1 MAGLLPTV
9 ALAATQSNVTY
20 LDENG
25 ISNVCASA
33 TVVDSATTAWN
44 GGWYVVQGTV
54 VISQGVT
61 FSGDVYLILSDDCDL
76 SVENGI
82 AGQGNLTVYAQSTDG
97 AQGRMSVVGSPVME
111 GDCSVSRGIRVNG
124 SFTVNGGTATSTTS
138 VDESQS
144 CGILVGEG
152 GTTEGFGGYIDI
164 SGDAYVTAIGG
175 TAAMMSC
182 GIVVQICLTMTGGY
196 LLAQASNNAKY
207 YDSVY
212 LGTLCLP
219 GDSSYLWRSNAAST
233 FADSTSDPYTDQQY
247 NFLEI
252 VCTYE
257 EVTSK
262 DTGWTT
268 GLYVVNKNISI
279 GNELFASIN
288 PVTVRV
294 GGDVRL
300 ILAGG
305 HKLTVHGRIEVNE
318 GNSLTIYGQSS
329 AGDKLVVNNSSGN
342 AGIGGC
348 NGCSSGSITINGG
361 TVTAASEG
369 DSAGIGGGGGRG
381 YGYVTINGGTVNASS
396 TYGAGIGGTTNSIL
410 SGNGDATIETSGIM
424 GNTENF
430 VGTIN
435 GITYYGII
443 VNGVQVT
450 TVNKSNVLPNNR
462 NGKVSYNADTN
473 VLTIDGFLGDLL
485 NPVTTV
491 ISGNGSTDIVLNG
504 GGSFTAVG
512 LTVTNAKNVTVTTN
526 STFPAILGDANITC
540 SGDVS
545 ITNQNIAVYGTLTV
559 KGAKNVTVTAN
570 GNVPVIFVDANISCS
585 GEVQLVNNGGGKAI
599 DGQLRI
605 RKMDSLGYA
614 IATGTSKE
622 TLTVYERIA
631 ACGIFGPVALDAS
644 VVKTMPLHNRMYM
657 FQAKAATCTE
667 DGYNAYWYCNECR
680 KYFSDADGFN
690 EISDIS
696 AWKKGDGKID
706 ATGHTLTKIEAKAAT
721 CTEDGNSAYWTCDLC
736 AKYFSDAAGTSEIE
750 KDSWVIQAAH
760 TLTKIEAKAA
770 TCTEEGNSAYWACH
784 LCGKYFSDEAGTTE
798 IEKDRWVIRAAGHS
812 YGYVGNGDG
821 THTATCTICGD
832 SFTKD
837 HTFTDGSCVCGAE
850 EISDEDGL
858 KEALASGCTF
868 IWLVND
874 IKLSSTLNLSDKIIT
889 LDFNGHT
896 LTGNITLA
904 DNSASPQS
912 ILTLIDSDP
921 AGGGV
926 LDGNI
931 TLTRGSYG
939 TASHLYAN
947 GGTVTG
953 QVSLPSYVGGIY
965 CTSNTPTVFK
975 GYVGNY
981 GEIHGGI
988 FYGGINT
995 SCIKEKTVTFMNGDS
1010 RYALEVVADGSKV
1023 VAPVEPAKEG
1033 CVFLGWYNGETEY
1046 TFGSALSE
1054 SITLTARFSDSIP
1067 PV

>member
-82 AGQGNLTVYAQSTDG
+82 AGQGNLTVYAQSTGG

-279 GNELFASIN
+279 GNELFVSIN

-369 DSAGIGGGGGRG
+369 DSAGIGG
-381 YGYVTINGGTVNASS
+381 
-396 TYGAGIGGTTNSIL
+396 TTNSIL

-450 TVNKSNVLPNNR
+450 TVNKSNVLPNNQ

-491 ISGNGSTDIVLNG
+491 ISGNGSTDIVLND

-570 GNVPVIFVDANISCS
+570 GNVPVVFVDANISCS

-622 TLTVYERIA
+622 TLTIYERIA

-667 DGYNAYWYCNECR
+667 D
-680 KYFSDADGFN
+680 
-690 EISDIS
+690 
-696 AWKKGDGKID
+696 
-706 ATGHTLTKIEAKAAT
+706 
-721 CTEDGNSAYWTCDLC
+721 
-736 AKYFSDAAGTSEIE
+736 
-750 KDSWVIQAAH
+750 
-760 TLTKIEAKAA
+760 
-770 TCTEEGNSAYWACH
+770 GNSAYWACH

-821 THTATCTICGD
+821 THT
-832 SFTKD
+832 
-837 HTFTDGSCVCGAE
+837 VQP
-850 EISDEDGL
+850 
-858 KEALASGCTF
+858 
-868 IWLVND
+868 VP
-874 IKLSSTLNLSDKIIT
+874 SS
-889 LDFNGHT
+889 
-896 LTGNITLA
+896 
-904 DNSASPQS
+904 
-912 ILTLIDSDP
+912 
-921 AGGGV
+921 V
-926 LDGNI
+926 
-931 TLTRGSYG
+931 
-939 TASHLYAN
+939 TASLKI
-947 GGTVTG
+947 T
-953 QVSLPSYVGGIY
+953 PSRTAPASAVQKRF
-965 CTSNTPTVFK
+965 PTR
-975 GYVGNY
+975 
-981 GEIHGGI
+981 
-988 FYGGINT
+988 T
-995 SCIKEKTVTFMNGDS
+995 D
-1010 RYALEVVADGSKV
+1010 
-1023 VAPVEPAKEG
+1023 
-1033 CVFLGWYNGETEY
+1033 
-1046 TFGSALSE
+1046 
-1054 SITLTARFSDSIP
+1054 
-1067 PV
+1067 

>member
-279 GNELFASIN
+279 GNELFVSIN

-369 DSAGIGGGGGRG
+369 DSAGIGG
-381 YGYVTINGGTVNASS
+381 
-396 TYGAGIGGTTNSIL
+396 TTNSIL

-450 TVNKSNVLPNNR
+450 TVNKSNVLPNNQ

-491 ISGNGSTDIVLNG
+491 ISGNGSTDIVLND

-570 GNVPVIFVDANISCS
+570 GNVPVVFVDANISCS

-622 TLTVYERIA
+622 TLTIYERIA

-667 DGYNAYWYCNECR
+667 D
-680 KYFSDADGFN
+680 
-690 EISDIS
+690 
-696 AWKKGDGKID
+696 
-706 ATGHTLTKIEAKAAT
+706 
-721 CTEDGNSAYWTCDLC
+721 
-736 AKYFSDAAGTSEIE
+736 
-750 KDSWVIQAAH
+750 
-760 TLTKIEAKAA
+760 
-770 TCTEEGNSAYWACH
+770 GNSAYWACH

-821 THTATCTICGD
+821 THT
-832 SFTKD
+832 
-837 HTFTDGSCVCGAE
+837 VQP
-850 EISDEDGL
+850 
-858 KEALASGCTF
+858 
-868 IWLVND
+868 VP
-874 IKLSSTLNLSDKIIT
+874 SS
-889 LDFNGHT
+889 
-896 LTGNITLA
+896 
-904 DNSASPQS
+904 
-912 ILTLIDSDP
+912 
-921 AGGGV
+921 V
-926 LDGNI
+926 
-931 TLTRGSYG
+931 
-939 TASHLYAN
+939 TASLKI
-947 GGTVTG
+947 T
-953 QVSLPSYVGGIY
+953 PSRTAPASAVQKRF
-965 CTSNTPTVFK
+965 PTR
-975 GYVGNY
+975 
-981 GEIHGGI
+981 
-988 FYGGINT
+988 T
-995 SCIKEKTVTFMNGDS
+995 D
-1010 RYALEVVADGSKV
+1010 
-1023 VAPVEPAKEG
+1023 
-1033 CVFLGWYNGETEY
+1033 
-1046 TFGSALSE
+1046 
-1054 SITLTARFSDSIP
+1054 
-1067 PV
+1067 

>member
-1 MAGLLPTV
+1 MKKRILSLLLTACLLAGLLPTV

-33 TVVDSATTAWN
+33 TVVDSATTTWN

-82 AGQGNLTVYAQSTDG
+82 AGQGNLTVYAQSTGG

-124 SFTVNGGTATSTTS
+124 SFTVNGGTVKVEGGESESDSIGIYVDEELIIDGGTVTAIGSDAENSTGIYVGYQFFTSGGTVTAIGGTADRSIGFLAGNENEPDNGGYMNISGTANVTAIGGKAASSIGINVCNEMIIDGGTVKAEGGDANDVSCGLFAYHVITMGGSLIAMGGNATDDRGSGSVGISAIRVTASGGDITAIGGTATSTTS

-164 SGDAYVTAIGG
+164 SDDAYVTAIGG

-279 GNELFASIN
+279 GSELFASIN

-361 TVTAASEG
+361 TVTATSEG
-369 DSAGIGGGGGRG
+369 DSAGIGGGGRGHGYVTINGGKVNASSTYGAGIGGGRYG
-381 YGYVTINGGTVNASS
+381 IGYVTINGGTVIASS

-435 GITYYGII
+435 RITYYGII

-450 TVNKSNVLPNNR
+450 TVNKSNVLPNNQ

-526 STFPAILGDANITC
+526 STSPAILGDANITC

-570 GNVPVIFVDANISCS
+570 GNVPVVFVDANISCS

-614 IATGTSKE
+614 IATEIGRASCR
-622 TLTVYERIA
+622 ER
-631 ACGIFGPVALDAS
+631 V
-644 VVKTMPLHNRMYM
+644 
-657 FQAKAATCTE
+657 
-667 DGYNAYWYCNECR
+667 
-680 KYFSDADGFN
+680 
-690 EISDIS
+690 
-696 AWKKGDGKID
+696 
-706 ATGHTLTKIEAKAAT
+706 
-721 CTEDGNSAYWTCDLC
+721 
-736 AKYFSDAAGTSEIE
+736 
-750 KDSWVIQAAH
+750 
-760 TLTKIEAKAA
+760 
-770 TCTEEGNSAYWACH
+770 
-784 LCGKYFSDEAGTTE
+784 
-798 IEKDRWVIRAAGHS
+798 
-812 YGYVGNGDG
+812 
-821 THTATCTICGD
+821 
-832 SFTKD
+832 
-837 HTFTDGSCVCGAE
+837 
-850 EISDEDGL
+850 
-858 KEALASGCTF
+858 
-868 IWLVND
+868 
-874 IKLSSTLNLSDKIIT
+874 
-889 LDFNGHT
+889 
-896 LTGNITLA
+896 
-904 DNSASPQS
+904 
-912 ILTLIDSDP
+912 
-921 AGGGV
+921 
-926 LDGNI
+926 
-931 TLTRGSYG
+931 
-939 TASHLYAN
+939 
-947 GGTVTG
+947 
-953 QVSLPSYVGGIY
+953 
-965 CTSNTPTVFK
+965 
-975 GYVGNY
+975 
-981 GEIHGGI
+981 
-988 FYGGINT
+988 
-995 SCIKEKTVTFMNGDS
+995 
-1010 RYALEVVADGSKV
+1010 
-1023 VAPVEPAKEG
+1023 
-1033 CVFLGWYNGETEY
+1033 
-1046 TFGSALSE
+1046 
-1054 SITLTARFSDSIP
+1054 
-1067 PV
+1067 

>member
-25 ISNVCASA
+25 ISNVCTSA

-82 AGQGNLTVYAQSTDG
+82 AGQGNLTVYAQSTGG

-124 SFTVNGGTATSTTS
+124 SFTVN
-138 VDESQS
+138 
-144 CGILVGEG
+144 
-152 GTTEGFGGYIDI
+152 
-164 SGDAYVTAIGG
+164 GG

-369 DSAGIGGGGGRG
+369 DSAGIGGGRYGI
-381 YGYVTINGGTVNASS
+381 GYVTINGGTVIASS

-450 TVNKSNVLPNNR
+450 TVNKSNVLPNNQ

-526 STFPAILGDANITC
+526 STSPAILGDANITC

-570 GNVPVIFVDANISCS
+570 GNVPVVFVDANISCS

-631 ACGIFGPVALDAS
+631 ACGLFGPVALDAS

-657 FQAKAATCTE
+657 FQ
-667 DGYNAYWYCNECR
+667 
-680 KYFSDADGFN
+680 
-690 EISDIS
+690 
-696 AWKKGDGKID
+696 
-706 ATGHTLTKIEAKAAT
+706 
-721 CTEDGNSAYWTCDLC
+721 
-736 AKYFSDAAGTSEIE
+736 
-750 KDSWVIQAAH
+750 
-760 TLTKIEAKAA
+760 AKAA

-821 THTATCTICGD
+821 THTATCTVCGD

-896 LTGNITLA
+896 PTGNITLA

-921 AGGGV
+921 VGGGV

-1054 SITLTARFSDSIP
+1054 SITLTARFSDPIP

>member
-82 AGQGNLTVYAQSTDG
+82 AGQGNLTVYAQSTGG

-144 CGILVGEG
+144 CGILVGED

-294 GGDVRL
+294 GGDMRL

-369 DSAGIGGGGGRG
+369 DSAGIGGGGRGHGYVTINGGKVNASSTYGAGIGGGRYG
-381 YGYVTINGGTVNASS
+381 IGYVTINGGTVIASS
-396 TYGAGIGGTTNSIL
+396 TYGADIGGTTNSIL

-450 TVNKSNVLPNNR
+450 TVNKSNVLPNNQ

-570 GNVPVIFVDANISCS
+570 GNVPVVFVDANISCS

-667 DGYNAYWYCNECR
+667 DGYNVYWYCNECR

-931 TLTRGSYG
+931 TLARGSYG

-965 CTSNTPTVFK
+965 CTSIPP
-975 GYVGNY
+975 
-981 GEIHGGI
+981 
-988 FYGGINT
+988 
-995 SCIKEKTVTFMNGDS
+995 
-1010 RYALEVVADGSKV
+1010 L
-1023 VAPVEPAKEG
+1023 
-1033 CVFLGWYNGETEY
+1033 FLRGMW
-1046 TFGSALSE
+1046 A
-1054 SITLTARFSDSIP
+1054 ITARSTAVFSTVVSTQAASMRKP
-1067 PV
+1067 

>member
-1 MAGLLPTV
+1 
-9 ALAATQSNVTY
+9 
-20 LDENG
+20 
-25 ISNVCASA
+25 
-33 TVVDSATTAWN
+33 
-44 GGWYVVQGTV
+44 
-54 VISQGVT
+54 
-61 FSGDVYLILSDDCDL
+61 
-76 SVENGI
+76 
-82 AGQGNLTVYAQSTDG
+82 
-97 AQGRMSVVGSPVME
+97 ME

-175 TAAMMSC
+175 TAAMM
-182 GIVVQICLTMTGGY
+182 IVVQICLTMTGGY

-279 GNELFASIN
+279 GNELFVSIN

-369 DSAGIGGGGGRG
+369 DSAGIGG
-381 YGYVTINGGTVNASS
+381 
-396 TYGAGIGGTTNSIL
+396 TTNSIL

-450 TVNKSNVLPNNR
+450 TVNKSNVLPNNQ

-491 ISGNGSTDIVLNG
+491 ISGNGSTDIVLND

-570 GNVPVIFVDANISCS
+570 GNVPVVFVDANISCS

-622 TLTVYERIA
+622 TLTIYERIA

-667 DGYNAYWYCNECR
+667 D
-680 KYFSDADGFN
+680 
-690 EISDIS
+690 
-696 AWKKGDGKID
+696 
-706 ATGHTLTKIEAKAAT
+706 
-721 CTEDGNSAYWTCDLC
+721 
-736 AKYFSDAAGTSEIE
+736 
-750 KDSWVIQAAH
+750 
-760 TLTKIEAKAA
+760 
-770 TCTEEGNSAYWACH
+770 GNSAYWACH

-821 THTATCTICGD
+821 THT
-832 SFTKD
+832 
-837 HTFTDGSCVCGAE
+837 VQP
-850 EISDEDGL
+850 
-858 KEALASGCTF
+858 
-868 IWLVND
+868 VP
-874 IKLSSTLNLSDKIIT
+874 SS
-889 LDFNGHT
+889 
-896 LTGNITLA
+896 
-904 DNSASPQS
+904 
-912 ILTLIDSDP
+912 
-921 AGGGV
+921 V
-926 LDGNI
+926 
-931 TLTRGSYG
+931 
-939 TASHLYAN
+939 TASLKI
-947 GGTVTG
+947 T
-953 QVSLPSYVGGIY
+953 PSRTAPASAVQKRF
-965 CTSNTPTVFK
+965 PTR
-975 GYVGNY
+975 
-981 GEIHGGI
+981 
-988 FYGGINT
+988 T
-995 SCIKEKTVTFMNGDS
+995 D
-1010 RYALEVVADGSKV
+1010 
-1023 VAPVEPAKEG
+1023 
-1033 CVFLGWYNGETEY
+1033 
-1046 TFGSALSE
+1046 
-1054 SITLTARFSDSIP
+1054 
-1067 PV
+1067 

>member
-361 TVTAASEG
+361 KVNASSTYG
-369 DSAGIGGGGGRG
+369 AGIGGGRYGI
-381 YGYVTINGGTVNASS
+381 GYVTINGGTVNASS
-396 TYGAGIGGTTNSIL
+396 TYGAAIGGTTNSIL

-570 GNVPVIFVDANISCS
+570 GNVPVVFVDANISCS

-622 TLTVYERIA
+622 TLTIYERIA

-657 FQAKAATCTE
+657 FQVKAATCTE
-667 DGYNAYWYCNECR
+667 D
-680 KYFSDADGFN
+680 
-690 EISDIS
+690 
-696 AWKKGDGKID
+696 
-706 ATGHTLTKIEAKAAT
+706 
-721 CTEDGNSAYWTCDLC
+721 
-736 AKYFSDAAGTSEIE
+736 
-750 KDSWVIQAAH
+750 
-760 TLTKIEAKAA
+760 
-770 TCTEEGNSAYWACH
+770 GNSAYWACH

-821 THTATCTICGD
+821 THT
-832 SFTKD
+832 
-837 HTFTDGSCVCGAE
+837 VQP
-850 EISDEDGL
+850 
-858 KEALASGCTF
+858 
-868 IWLVND
+868 VP
-874 IKLSSTLNLSDKIIT
+874 SS
-889 LDFNGHT
+889 
-896 LTGNITLA
+896 
-904 DNSASPQS
+904 
-912 ILTLIDSDP
+912 
-921 AGGGV
+921 V
-926 LDGNI
+926 
-931 TLTRGSYG
+931 
-939 TASHLYAN
+939 TASLKI
-947 GGTVTG
+947 T
-953 QVSLPSYVGGIY
+953 PSRTAPASAVQKRF
-965 CTSNTPTVFK
+965 PTR
-975 GYVGNY
+975 
-981 GEIHGGI
+981 
-988 FYGGINT
+988 T
-995 SCIKEKTVTFMNGDS
+995 D
-1010 RYALEVVADGSKV
+1010 
-1023 VAPVEPAKEG
+1023 
-1033 CVFLGWYNGETEY
+1033 
-1046 TFGSALSE
+1046 
-1054 SITLTARFSDSIP
+1054 
-1067 PV
+1067 

>member
-25 ISNVCASA
+25 ISNVCTSA

-82 AGQGNLTVYAQSTDG
+82 AGQGNLTVYAQSTGG

-124 SFTVNGGTATSTTS
+124 SFTVN
-138 VDESQS
+138 
-144 CGILVGEG
+144 
-152 GTTEGFGGYIDI
+152 
-164 SGDAYVTAIGG
+164 GG

-369 DSAGIGGGGGRG
+369 DSAGIGGGRYGI
-381 YGYVTINGGTVNASS
+381 GYVTINGGTVIASS

-450 TVNKSNVLPNNR
+450 TVNKSNVLPNNQ

-526 STFPAILGDANITC
+526 STSPAILGDANITC

-570 GNVPVIFVDANISCS
+570 GNVPVVFVDANISCS

-631 ACGIFGPVALDAS
+631 ACGLFGPVALDAS

-657 FQAKAATCTE
+657 FQ
-667 DGYNAYWYCNECR
+667 
-680 KYFSDADGFN
+680 
-690 EISDIS
+690 
-696 AWKKGDGKID
+696 
-706 ATGHTLTKIEAKAAT
+706 
-721 CTEDGNSAYWTCDLC
+721 
-736 AKYFSDAAGTSEIE
+736 
-750 KDSWVIQAAH
+750 
-760 TLTKIEAKAA
+760 AKAA

-821 THTATCTICGD
+821 THTATCTVCGD

-896 LTGNITLA
+896 PTGNITLA

-1054 SITLTARFSDSIP
+1054 SITLTARFSDPIP

>member
-1 MAGLLPTV
+1 
-9 ALAATQSNVTY
+9 
-20 LDENG
+20 
-25 ISNVCASA
+25 
-33 TVVDSATTAWN
+33 
-44 GGWYVVQGTV
+44 
-54 VISQGVT
+54 
-61 FSGDVYLILSDDCDL
+61 
-76 SVENGI
+76 
-82 AGQGNLTVYAQSTDG
+82 
-97 AQGRMSVVGSPVME
+97 
-111 GDCSVSRGIRVNG
+111 
-124 SFTVNGGTATSTTS
+124 
-138 VDESQS
+138 
-144 CGILVGEG
+144 
-152 GTTEGFGGYIDI
+152 
-164 SGDAYVTAIGG
+164 
-175 TAAMMSC
+175 
-182 GIVVQICLTMTGGY
+182 MTGGY

-279 GNELFASIN
+279 GNELFVSIN

-369 DSAGIGGGGGRG
+369 DSAGIGG
-381 YGYVTINGGTVNASS
+381 
-396 TYGAGIGGTTNSIL
+396 TTNSIL

-450 TVNKSNVLPNNR
+450 TVNKSNVLPNNQ

-491 ISGNGSTDIVLNG
+491 ISGNGSTDIVLND

-570 GNVPVIFVDANISCS
+570 GNVPVVFVDANISCS

-622 TLTVYERIA
+622 TLTIYERIA
-631 ACGIFGPVALDAS
+631 ACEIFGPVALDAS

-667 DGYNAYWYCNECR
+667 D
-680 KYFSDADGFN
+680 
-690 EISDIS
+690 
-696 AWKKGDGKID
+696 
-706 ATGHTLTKIEAKAAT
+706 
-721 CTEDGNSAYWTCDLC
+721 
-736 AKYFSDAAGTSEIE
+736 
-750 KDSWVIQAAH
+750 
-760 TLTKIEAKAA
+760 
-770 TCTEEGNSAYWACH
+770 GNSAYWACH

-821 THTATCTICGD
+821 THT
-832 SFTKD
+832 
-837 HTFTDGSCVCGAE
+837 VQP
-850 EISDEDGL
+850 
-858 KEALASGCTF
+858 
-868 IWLVND
+868 VP
-874 IKLSSTLNLSDKIIT
+874 SS
-889 LDFNGHT
+889 
-896 LTGNITLA
+896 
-904 DNSASPQS
+904 
-912 ILTLIDSDP
+912 
-921 AGGGV
+921 V
-926 LDGNI
+926 
-931 TLTRGSYG
+931 
-939 TASHLYAN
+939 TASLKI
-947 GGTVTG
+947 T
-953 QVSLPSYVGGIY
+953 PSRTAPASAVQKRF
-965 CTSNTPTVFK
+965 PTR
-975 GYVGNY
+975 
-981 GEIHGGI
+981 
-988 FYGGINT
+988 T
-995 SCIKEKTVTFMNGDS
+995 D
-1010 RYALEVVADGSKV
+1010 
-1023 VAPVEPAKEG
+1023 
-1033 CVFLGWYNGETEY
+1033 
-1046 TFGSALSE
+1046 
-1054 SITLTARFSDSIP
+1054 
-1067 PV
+1067 

>member
-212 LGTLCLP
+212 LGTLYLP

-279 GNELFASIN
+279 GNELFVSIN

-342 AGIGGC
+342 AGMGGC

-369 DSAGIGGGGGRG
+369 DS
-381 YGYVTINGGTVNASS
+381 
-396 TYGAGIGGTTNSIL
+396 AGIGGTTNSIL

-450 TVNKSNVLPNNR
+450 TVNKSNVLPNNQ

-491 ISGNGSTDIVLNG
+491 ISGNGSTDIVLND

-545 ITNQNIAVYGTLTV
+545 ITNQNIAVYGTLAV

-570 GNVPVIFVDANISCS
+570 GNVPVVFVDANISCS

-622 TLTVYERIA
+622 TLTIYERIA

-667 DGYNAYWYCNECR
+667 D
-680 KYFSDADGFN
+680 
-690 EISDIS
+690 
-696 AWKKGDGKID
+696 
-706 ATGHTLTKIEAKAAT
+706 
-721 CTEDGNSAYWTCDLC
+721 
-736 AKYFSDAAGTSEIE
+736 
-750 KDSWVIQAAH
+750 
-760 TLTKIEAKAA
+760 
-770 TCTEEGNSAYWACH
+770 GNSAYWACH

-821 THTATCTICGD
+821 THT
-832 SFTKD
+832 
-837 HTFTDGSCVCGAE
+837 VQP
-850 EISDEDGL
+850 
-858 KEALASGCTF
+858 
-868 IWLVND
+868 VP
-874 IKLSSTLNLSDKIIT
+874 SS
-889 LDFNGHT
+889 
-896 LTGNITLA
+896 
-904 DNSASPQS
+904 
-912 ILTLIDSDP
+912 
-921 AGGGV
+921 V
-926 LDGNI
+926 
-931 TLTRGSYG
+931 
-939 TASHLYAN
+939 TASLKI
-947 GGTVTG
+947 T
-953 QVSLPSYVGGIY
+953 PSRTAPASAVQKRF
-965 CTSNTPTVFK
+965 PTR
-975 GYVGNY
+975 
-981 GEIHGGI
+981 
-988 FYGGINT
+988 T
-995 SCIKEKTVTFMNGDS
+995 D
-1010 RYALEVVADGSKV
+1010 
-1023 VAPVEPAKEG
+1023 
-1033 CVFLGWYNGETEY
+1033 
-1046 TFGSALSE
+1046 
-1054 SITLTARFSDSIP
+1054 
-1067 PV
+1067 

>member
-279 GNELFASIN
+279 GNELFVSIN

-369 DSAGIGGGGGRG
+369 DSAGIGG
-381 YGYVTINGGTVNASS
+381 
-396 TYGAGIGGTTNSIL
+396 TTNSIL

-450 TVNKSNVLPNNR
+450 TVNKSNVLPNNQ

-570 GNVPVIFVDANISCS
+570 GNVPVVFVDANISCS

-622 TLTVYERIA
+622 TLTIYERIA

-667 DGYNAYWYCNECR
+667 D
-680 KYFSDADGFN
+680 
-690 EISDIS
+690 
-696 AWKKGDGKID
+696 
-706 ATGHTLTKIEAKAAT
+706 
-721 CTEDGNSAYWTCDLC
+721 
-736 AKYFSDAAGTSEIE
+736 
-750 KDSWVIQAAH
+750 
-760 TLTKIEAKAA
+760 
-770 TCTEEGNSAYWACH
+770 GNSAYWACH

-821 THTATCTICGD
+821 THT
-832 SFTKD
+832 
-837 HTFTDGSCVCGAE
+837 VQP
-850 EISDEDGL
+850 
-858 KEALASGCTF
+858 
-868 IWLVND
+868 VP
-874 IKLSSTLNLSDKIIT
+874 SS
-889 LDFNGHT
+889 
-896 LTGNITLA
+896 
-904 DNSASPQS
+904 
-912 ILTLIDSDP
+912 
-921 AGGGV
+921 V
-926 LDGNI
+926 
-931 TLTRGSYG
+931 
-939 TASHLYAN
+939 TASLKI
-947 GGTVTG
+947 T
-953 QVSLPSYVGGIY
+953 PSRTAPASAVQKRF
-965 CTSNTPTVFK
+965 PTR
-975 GYVGNY
+975 
-981 GEIHGGI
+981 
-988 FYGGINT
+988 T
-995 SCIKEKTVTFMNGDS
+995 D
-1010 RYALEVVADGSKV
+1010 
-1023 VAPVEPAKEG
+1023 
-1033 CVFLGWYNGETEY
+1033 
-1046 TFGSALSE
+1046 
-1054 SITLTARFSDSIP
+1054 
-1067 PV
+1067 

>member
-1 MAGLLPTV
+1 M
-9 ALAATQSNVTY
+9 
-20 LDENG
+20 
-25 ISNVCASA
+25 
-33 TVVDSATTAWN
+33 
-44 GGWYVVQGTV
+44 
-54 VISQGVT
+54 
-61 FSGDVYLILSDDCDL
+61 
-76 SVENGI
+76 
-82 AGQGNLTVYAQSTDG
+82 
-97 AQGRMSVVGSPVME
+97 
-111 GDCSVSRGIRVNG
+111 
-124 SFTVNGGTATSTTS
+124 
-138 VDESQS
+138 
-144 CGILVGEG
+144 
-152 GTTEGFGGYIDI
+152 
-164 SGDAYVTAIGG
+164 
-175 TAAMMSC
+175 
-182 GIVVQICLTMTGGY
+182 
-196 LLAQASNNAKY
+196 
-207 YDSVY
+207 
-212 LGTLCLP
+212 
-219 GDSSYLWRSNAAST
+219 
-233 FADSTSDPYTDQQY
+233 
-247 NFLEI
+247 
-252 VCTYE
+252 
-257 EVTSK
+257 
-262 DTGWTT
+262 
-268 GLYVVNKNISI
+268 YVVNKNISI
-279 GNELFASIN
+279 GNELFVSIN

-361 TVTAASEG
+361 K
-369 DSAGIGGGGGRG
+369 
-381 YGYVTINGGTVNASS
+381 VNASS
-396 TYGAGIGGTTNSIL
+396 TYGAGIGGGRYGIGYVTINGGTVIASSTYGAGISGTTNSIL

-450 TVNKSNVLPNNR
+450 TVNKSNVLPNNQ

-570 GNVPVIFVDANISCS
+570 GNVPVVFVDANISCS

-667 DGYNAYWYCNECR
+667 DG
-680 KYFSDADGFN
+680 
-690 EISDIS
+690 
-696 AWKKGDGKID
+696 
-706 ATGHTLTKIEAKAAT
+706 
-721 CTEDGNSAYWTCDLC
+721 
-736 AKYFSDAAGTSEIE
+736 
-750 KDSWVIQAAH
+750 
-760 TLTKIEAKAA
+760 
-770 TCTEEGNSAYWACH
+770 NSAYWACH

-821 THTATCTICGD
+821 THT
-832 SFTKD
+832 
-837 HTFTDGSCVCGAE
+837 VQP
-850 EISDEDGL
+850 
-858 KEALASGCTF
+858 
-868 IWLVND
+868 VP
-874 IKLSSTLNLSDKIIT
+874 SS
-889 LDFNGHT
+889 
-896 LTGNITLA
+896 
-904 DNSASPQS
+904 
-912 ILTLIDSDP
+912 
-921 AGGGV
+921 V
-926 LDGNI
+926 
-931 TLTRGSYG
+931 
-939 TASHLYAN
+939 TASLKI
-947 GGTVTG
+947 T
-953 QVSLPSYVGGIY
+953 PSRTAPASAVQKRF
-965 CTSNTPTVFK
+965 PTR
-975 GYVGNY
+975 
-981 GEIHGGI
+981 
-988 FYGGINT
+988 T
-995 SCIKEKTVTFMNGDS
+995 D
-1010 RYALEVVADGSKV
+1010 
-1023 VAPVEPAKEG
+1023 
-1033 CVFLGWYNGETEY
+1033 
-1046 TFGSALSE
+1046 
-1054 SITLTARFSDSIP
+1054 
-1067 PV
+1067 

>member
-279 GNELFASIN
+279 GNELFVSIN

-369 DSAGIGGGGGRG
+369 DSAGIGG
-381 YGYVTINGGTVNASS
+381 
-396 TYGAGIGGTTNSIL
+396 TTNSIL

-450 TVNKSNVLPNNR
+450 TVNKSNVLPNNQ

-491 ISGNGSTDIVLNG
+491 ISGNGSTDIVLND

-570 GNVPVIFVDANISCS
+570 GNVPAVFVDANISCS

-622 TLTVYERIA
+622 TLTIYERIA

-667 DGYNAYWYCNECR
+667 D
-680 KYFSDADGFN
+680 
-690 EISDIS
+690 
-696 AWKKGDGKID
+696 
-706 ATGHTLTKIEAKAAT
+706 
-721 CTEDGNSAYWTCDLC
+721 
-736 AKYFSDAAGTSEIE
+736 
-750 KDSWVIQAAH
+750 
-760 TLTKIEAKAA
+760 
-770 TCTEEGNSAYWACH
+770 GNSAYWACH

-821 THTATCTICGD
+821 THT
-832 SFTKD
+832 
-837 HTFTDGSCVCGAE
+837 VQP
-850 EISDEDGL
+850 
-858 KEALASGCTF
+858 
-868 IWLVND
+868 VP
-874 IKLSSTLNLSDKIIT
+874 SS
-889 LDFNGHT
+889 
-896 LTGNITLA
+896 
-904 DNSASPQS
+904 
-912 ILTLIDSDP
+912 
-921 AGGGV
+921 V
-926 LDGNI
+926 
-931 TLTRGSYG
+931 
-939 TASHLYAN
+939 TASLKI
-947 GGTVTG
+947 T
-953 QVSLPSYVGGIY
+953 PSRTAPASAVQKRF
-965 CTSNTPTVFK
+965 PTR
-975 GYVGNY
+975 
-981 GEIHGGI
+981 
-988 FYGGINT
+988 T
-995 SCIKEKTVTFMNGDS
+995 D
-1010 RYALEVVADGSKV
+1010 
-1023 VAPVEPAKEG
+1023 
-1033 CVFLGWYNGETEY
+1033 
-1046 TFGSALSE
+1046 
-1054 SITLTARFSDSIP
+1054 
-1067 PV
+1067 

>member
-44 GGWYVVQGTV
+44 RGWYVVQGTV

-369 DSAGIGGGGGRG
+369 DSAGIGGGGEGSWLCYHQRR
-381 YGYVTINGGTVNASS
+381 YGQC
-396 TYGAGIGGTTNSIL
+396 L
-410 SGNGDATIETSGIM
+410 
-424 GNTENF
+424 
-430 VGTIN
+430 
-435 GITYYGII
+435 
-443 VNGVQVT
+443 QH
-450 TVNKSNVLPNNR
+450 LRRRHRRNNQQH
-462 NGKVSYNADTN
+462 
-473 VLTIDGFLGDLL
+473 
-485 NPVTTV
+485 P
-491 ISGNGSTDIVLNG
+491 
-504 GGSFTAVG
+504 
-512 LTVTNAKNVTVTTN
+512 
-526 STFPAILGDANITC
+526 
-540 SGDVS
+540 
-545 ITNQNIAVYGTLTV
+545 
-559 KGAKNVTVTAN
+559 
-570 GNVPVIFVDANISCS
+570 
-585 GEVQLVNNGGGKAI
+585 
-599 DGQLRI
+599 LRQ
-605 RKMDSLGYA
+605 R
-614 IATGTSKE
+614 
-622 TLTVYERIA
+622 
-631 ACGIFGPVALDAS
+631 
-644 VVKTMPLHNRMYM
+644 
-657 FQAKAATCTE
+657 
-667 DGYNAYWYCNECR
+667 
-680 KYFSDADGFN
+680 
-690 EISDIS
+690 
-696 AWKKGDGKID
+696 
-706 ATGHTLTKIEAKAAT
+706 
-721 CTEDGNSAYWTCDLC
+721 
-736 AKYFSDAAGTSEIE
+736 
-750 KDSWVIQAAH
+750 
-760 TLTKIEAKAA
+760 
-770 TCTEEGNSAYWACH
+770 
-784 LCGKYFSDEAGTTE
+784 
-798 IEKDRWVIRAAGHS
+798 
-812 YGYVGNGDG
+812 
-821 THTATCTICGD
+821 
-832 SFTKD
+832 
-837 HTFTDGSCVCGAE
+837 
-850 EISDEDGL
+850 
-858 KEALASGCTF
+858 
-868 IWLVND
+868 
-874 IKLSSTLNLSDKIIT
+874 
-889 LDFNGHT
+889 
-896 LTGNITLA
+896 
-904 DNSASPQS
+904 
-912 ILTLIDSDP
+912 
-921 AGGGV
+921 
-926 LDGNI
+926 
-931 TLTRGSYG
+931 
-939 TASHLYAN
+939 
-947 GGTVTG
+947 
-953 QVSLPSYVGGIY
+953 
-965 CTSNTPTVFK
+965 
-975 GYVGNY
+975 
-981 GEIHGGI
+981 
-988 FYGGINT
+988 
-995 SCIKEKTVTFMNGDS
+995 
-1010 RYALEVVADGSKV
+1010 
-1023 VAPVEPAKEG
+1023 
-1033 CVFLGWYNGETEY
+1033 
-1046 TFGSALSE
+1046 
-1054 SITLTARFSDSIP
+1054 
-1067 PV
+1067 

>member
-82 AGQGNLTVYAQSTDG
+82 AGQGNLTVYAQSTGG

-279 GNELFASIN
+279 GNELFVSIN

-369 DSAGIGGGGGRG
+369 DSAGIGG
-381 YGYVTINGGTVNASS
+381 
-396 TYGAGIGGTTNSIL
+396 TTNSIL

-450 TVNKSNVLPNNR
+450 TVNKSNVLPNNQ

-491 ISGNGSTDIVLNG
+491 ISGNGSTDIVLND

-570 GNVPVIFVDANISCS
+570 GNVPVVFVDANISCS

-622 TLTVYERIA
+622 TLTIYERIA
-631 ACGIFGPVALDAS
+631 ACEIFGPVALDAS

-667 DGYNAYWYCNECR
+667 D
-680 KYFSDADGFN
+680 
-690 EISDIS
+690 
-696 AWKKGDGKID
+696 
-706 ATGHTLTKIEAKAAT
+706 
-721 CTEDGNSAYWTCDLC
+721 
-736 AKYFSDAAGTSEIE
+736 
-750 KDSWVIQAAH
+750 
-760 TLTKIEAKAA
+760 
-770 TCTEEGNSAYWACH
+770 GNSAYWACH

-821 THTATCTICGD
+821 THT
-832 SFTKD
+832 
-837 HTFTDGSCVCGAE
+837 VQP
-850 EISDEDGL
+850 
-858 KEALASGCTF
+858 
-868 IWLVND
+868 VP
-874 IKLSSTLNLSDKIIT
+874 SS
-889 LDFNGHT
+889 
-896 LTGNITLA
+896 
-904 DNSASPQS
+904 
-912 ILTLIDSDP
+912 
-921 AGGGV
+921 V
-926 LDGNI
+926 
-931 TLTRGSYG
+931 
-939 TASHLYAN
+939 TASLKI
-947 GGTVTG
+947 T
-953 QVSLPSYVGGIY
+953 PSRTAPASAVQKRF
-965 CTSNTPTVFK
+965 PTR
-975 GYVGNY
+975 
-981 GEIHGGI
+981 
-988 FYGGINT
+988 T
-995 SCIKEKTVTFMNGDS
+995 D
-1010 RYALEVVADGSKV
+1010 
-1023 VAPVEPAKEG
+1023 
-1033 CVFLGWYNGETEY
+1033 
-1046 TFGSALSE
+1046 
-1054 SITLTARFSDSIP
+1054 
-1067 PV
+1067 

>member
-44 GGWYVVQGTV
+44 GDWYVVQGTV

-279 GNELFASIN
+279 GNELFVSIN

-369 DSAGIGGGGGRG
+369 DSAGIGG
-381 YGYVTINGGTVNASS
+381 
-396 TYGAGIGGTTNSIL
+396 TTNSIL

-450 TVNKSNVLPNNR
+450 TVNKSNVLPNNQ

-570 GNVPVIFVDANISCS
+570 GNVPVVFVDANISCS

-622 TLTVYERIA
+622 TLTIYERIA

-667 DGYNAYWYCNECR
+667 D
-680 KYFSDADGFN
+680 
-690 EISDIS
+690 
-696 AWKKGDGKID
+696 
-706 ATGHTLTKIEAKAAT
+706 
-721 CTEDGNSAYWTCDLC
+721 
-736 AKYFSDAAGTSEIE
+736 
-750 KDSWVIQAAH
+750 
-760 TLTKIEAKAA
+760 
-770 TCTEEGNSAYWACH
+770 GNSAYWACH

-821 THTATCTICGD
+821 THT
-832 SFTKD
+832 
-837 HTFTDGSCVCGAE
+837 VQP
-850 EISDEDGL
+850 
-858 KEALASGCTF
+858 
-868 IWLVND
+868 VP
-874 IKLSSTLNLSDKIIT
+874 SS
-889 LDFNGHT
+889 
-896 LTGNITLA
+896 
-904 DNSASPQS
+904 
-912 ILTLIDSDP
+912 
-921 AGGGV
+921 V
-926 LDGNI
+926 
-931 TLTRGSYG
+931 
-939 TASHLYAN
+939 TASLKI
-947 GGTVTG
+947 T
-953 QVSLPSYVGGIY
+953 PSRTAPASAVQKRF
-965 CTSNTPTVFK
+965 PTR
-975 GYVGNY
+975 
-981 GEIHGGI
+981 
-988 FYGGINT
+988 T
-995 SCIKEKTVTFMNGDS
+995 D
-1010 RYALEVVADGSKV
+1010 
-1023 VAPVEPAKEG
+1023 
-1033 CVFLGWYNGETEY
+1033 
-1046 TFGSALSE
+1046 
-1054 SITLTARFSDSIP
+1054 
-1067 PV
+1067 

>member
-1 MAGLLPTV
+1 M
-9 ALAATQSNVTY
+9 
-20 LDENG
+20 
-25 ISNVCASA
+25 
-33 TVVDSATTAWN
+33 VDSATTAWN

-279 GNELFASIN
+279 GNELFVSIN

-369 DSAGIGGGGGRG
+369 DSAGIGG
-381 YGYVTINGGTVNASS
+381 
-396 TYGAGIGGTTNSIL
+396 TTNSIL

-450 TVNKSNVLPNNR
+450 TVNKSNVLPNNQ

-491 ISGNGSTDIVLNG
+491 ISGNGSTDIVLND

-570 GNVPVIFVDANISCS
+570 GNVPVVFVDANISCS

-622 TLTVYERIA
+622 TLTIYERIA

-667 DGYNAYWYCNECR
+667 D
-680 KYFSDADGFN
+680 
-690 EISDIS
+690 
-696 AWKKGDGKID
+696 
-706 ATGHTLTKIEAKAAT
+706 
-721 CTEDGNSAYWTCDLC
+721 
-736 AKYFSDAAGTSEIE
+736 
-750 KDSWVIQAAH
+750 
-760 TLTKIEAKAA
+760 
-770 TCTEEGNSAYWACH
+770 GNSAYWACH

-821 THTATCTICGD
+821 THT
-832 SFTKD
+832 
-837 HTFTDGSCVCGAE
+837 VQP
-850 EISDEDGL
+850 
-858 KEALASGCTF
+858 
-868 IWLVND
+868 VP
-874 IKLSSTLNLSDKIIT
+874 SS
-889 LDFNGHT
+889 
-896 LTGNITLA
+896 
-904 DNSASPQS
+904 
-912 ILTLIDSDP
+912 
-921 AGGGV
+921 V
-926 LDGNI
+926 
-931 TLTRGSYG
+931 
-939 TASHLYAN
+939 TASLKI
-947 GGTVTG
+947 T
-953 QVSLPSYVGGIY
+953 PSRTAPASAVQKRF
-965 CTSNTPTVFK
+965 PTR
-975 GYVGNY
+975 
-981 GEIHGGI
+981 
-988 FYGGINT
+988 T
-995 SCIKEKTVTFMNGDS
+995 D
-1010 RYALEVVADGSKV
+1010 
-1023 VAPVEPAKEG
+1023 
-1033 CVFLGWYNGETEY
+1033 
-1046 TFGSALSE
+1046 
-1054 SITLTARFSDSIP
+1054 
-1067 PV
+1067 

>member
-25 ISNVCASA
+25 ISNVCTSA

-82 AGQGNLTVYAQSTDG
+82 AGQGNLTVYAQSTGG

-124 SFTVNGGTATSTTS
+124 SFTVN
-138 VDESQS
+138 
-144 CGILVGEG
+144 
-152 GTTEGFGGYIDI
+152 
-164 SGDAYVTAIGG
+164 GG

-369 DSAGIGGGGGRG
+369 DSAGIGGGRYGI
-381 YGYVTINGGTVNASS
+381 GYVTINGGTVIASS

-450 TVNKSNVLPNNR
+450 TVNKSNVLPNNQ

-526 STFPAILGDANITC
+526 STSPAILGDANITC

-570 GNVPVIFVDANISCS
+570 GNVPVVFVDANISCS

-631 ACGIFGPVALDAS
+631 ACGLFGPVALDAS

-657 FQAKAATCTE
+657 FQ
-667 DGYNAYWYCNECR
+667 
-680 KYFSDADGFN
+680 
-690 EISDIS
+690 
-696 AWKKGDGKID
+696 
-706 ATGHTLTKIEAKAAT
+706 
-721 CTEDGNSAYWTCDLC
+721 
-736 AKYFSDAAGTSEIE
+736 
-750 KDSWVIQAAH
+750 
-760 TLTKIEAKAA
+760 AKAA

-821 THTATCTICGD
+821 THTATCTVCGD

-896 LTGNITLA
+896 PTGNITLA

-988 FYGGINT
+988 FSGGINT

-1054 SITLTARFSDSIP
+1054 SITLTARFSDPIP

>member
-1 MAGLLPTV
+1 M
-9 ALAATQSNVTY
+9 
-20 LDENG
+20 
-25 ISNVCASA
+25 
-33 TVVDSATTAWN
+33 VDSATTAWN

-124 SFTVNGGTATSTTS
+124 SFTVN
-138 VDESQS
+138 
-144 CGILVGEG
+144 
-152 GTTEGFGGYIDI
+152 
-164 SGDAYVTAIGG
+164 GG

-279 GNELFASIN
+279 GNELFVSIN

-369 DSAGIGGGGGRG
+369 DSAGIGG
-381 YGYVTINGGTVNASS
+381 
-396 TYGAGIGGTTNSIL
+396 TTNSIL

-450 TVNKSNVLPNNR
+450 TVNKSNVLPNNQ

-570 GNVPVIFVDANISCS
+570 GNVPVVFVDANISCS

-622 TLTVYERIA
+622 TLTIYERIA

-667 DGYNAYWYCNECR
+667 D
-680 KYFSDADGFN
+680 
-690 EISDIS
+690 
-696 AWKKGDGKID
+696 
-706 ATGHTLTKIEAKAAT
+706 
-721 CTEDGNSAYWTCDLC
+721 
-736 AKYFSDAAGTSEIE
+736 
-750 KDSWVIQAAH
+750 
-760 TLTKIEAKAA
+760 
-770 TCTEEGNSAYWACH
+770 GNSAYWACH

-821 THTATCTICGD
+821 THT
-832 SFTKD
+832 
-837 HTFTDGSCVCGAE
+837 VQP
-850 EISDEDGL
+850 
-858 KEALASGCTF
+858 
-868 IWLVND
+868 VP
-874 IKLSSTLNLSDKIIT
+874 SS
-889 LDFNGHT
+889 
-896 LTGNITLA
+896 
-904 DNSASPQS
+904 
-912 ILTLIDSDP
+912 
-921 AGGGV
+921 V
-926 LDGNI
+926 
-931 TLTRGSYG
+931 
-939 TASHLYAN
+939 TASLKI
-947 GGTVTG
+947 T
-953 QVSLPSYVGGIY
+953 PSRTAPASAVQKRF
-965 CTSNTPTVFK
+965 PTR
-975 GYVGNY
+975 
-981 GEIHGGI
+981 
-988 FYGGINT
+988 T
-995 SCIKEKTVTFMNGDS
+995 D
-1010 RYALEVVADGSKV
+1010 
-1023 VAPVEPAKEG
+1023 
-1033 CVFLGWYNGETEY
+1033 
-1046 TFGSALSE
+1046 
-1054 SITLTARFSDSIP
+1054 
-1067 PV
+1067 

>member
-25 ISNVCASA
+25 ISNVCTSA

-82 AGQGNLTVYAQSTDG
+82 AGQGNLTVYAQSTGG

-124 SFTVNGGTATSTTS
+124 SFTVN
-138 VDESQS
+138 
-144 CGILVGEG
+144 
-152 GTTEGFGGYIDI
+152 
-164 SGDAYVTAIGG
+164 GG

-342 AGIGGC
+342 VGIGGC

-369 DSAGIGGGGGRG
+369 DSAGIGGGRYGI
-381 YGYVTINGGTVNASS
+381 GYVTINGGTVIASS

-450 TVNKSNVLPNNR
+450 TVNKSNVLPNNQ

-526 STFPAILGDANITC
+526 STSPAILGDANITC

-570 GNVPVIFVDANISCS
+570 GNVPVVFVDANISCS

-631 ACGIFGPVALDAS
+631 ACGLFGPVALDAS

-657 FQAKAATCTE
+657 FQ
-667 DGYNAYWYCNECR
+667 
-680 KYFSDADGFN
+680 
-690 EISDIS
+690 
-696 AWKKGDGKID
+696 
-706 ATGHTLTKIEAKAAT
+706 
-721 CTEDGNSAYWTCDLC
+721 
-736 AKYFSDAAGTSEIE
+736 
-750 KDSWVIQAAH
+750 
-760 TLTKIEAKAA
+760 AKAA

-798 IEKDRWVIRAAGHS
+798 IEKDRWVIRVAGHS

-821 THTATCTICGD
+821 THTATCTVCGD

-896 LTGNITLA
+896 PTGNITLA

-1054 SITLTARFSDSIP
+1054 SITLTARFSDPIP

>member
-279 GNELFASIN
+279 GNELFVSIN

-348 NGCSSGSITINGG
+348 NGCSSGSI
-361 TVTAASEG
+361 
-369 DSAGIGGGGGRG
+369 
-381 YGYVTINGGTVNASS
+381 TINGGTVNASS

-570 GNVPVIFVDANISCS
+570 GNVPVVFVDANISCS

-667 DGYNAYWYCNECR
+667 DG
-680 KYFSDADGFN
+680 
-690 EISDIS
+690 
-696 AWKKGDGKID
+696 
-706 ATGHTLTKIEAKAAT
+706 
-721 CTEDGNSAYWTCDLC
+721 
-736 AKYFSDAAGTSEIE
+736 
-750 KDSWVIQAAH
+750 
-760 TLTKIEAKAA
+760 
-770 TCTEEGNSAYWACH
+770 NSAYWACH

-821 THTATCTICGD
+821 THT
-832 SFTKD
+832 
-837 HTFTDGSCVCGAE
+837 VQP
-850 EISDEDGL
+850 
-858 KEALASGCTF
+858 
-868 IWLVND
+868 VP
-874 IKLSSTLNLSDKIIT
+874 SS
-889 LDFNGHT
+889 
-896 LTGNITLA
+896 
-904 DNSASPQS
+904 
-912 ILTLIDSDP
+912 
-921 AGGGV
+921 V
-926 LDGNI
+926 
-931 TLTRGSYG
+931 
-939 TASHLYAN
+939 TASLKI
-947 GGTVTG
+947 T
-953 QVSLPSYVGGIY
+953 PSRTAPASAVQKRF
-965 CTSNTPTVFK
+965 PTR
-975 GYVGNY
+975 
-981 GEIHGGI
+981 
-988 FYGGINT
+988 T
-995 SCIKEKTVTFMNGDS
+995 D
-1010 RYALEVVADGSKV
+1010 
-1023 VAPVEPAKEG
+1023 
-1033 CVFLGWYNGETEY
+1033 
-1046 TFGSALSE
+1046 
-1054 SITLTARFSDSIP
+1054 
-1067 PV
+1067 